1 MKTFIDLVCDSRGID
16 LIIFGDITEDVNHQG
31 TDPEQISFHDSLSNE
46 KIFLKYI
53 DYDVNHDS
61 EIFKD
66 LFVTKD
72 KYDDYKENSCF
83 LNLIVSTYRDKF
95 PSGRYKPLTFDSLC
109 NILHIENIEQNI
121 GLTVKQ
127 SVSFFQKYRLG
138 FFLLDRKYD
147 IVFKYEPATY
157 NDRITPRTLYCVF
170 DNHHIYKL
178 NDDIN
183 SLAQTINNKISKRLN
198 NDKYEQP
205 KPIFNNYLMR
215 NFEAEESS
223 KTIFITDL
231 NDICSYVKNNCKTK
245 KSKNIRFCASNLNI
259 HNIIFYL
266 VNTCRYIPSAKMI
279 GNELRK
285 IFIKIRK
292 TFTQLCAMH
301 METMMIL

>member
-1 MKTFIDLVCDSRGID
+1 MVKARHVKKENAKKKQEKSWNLSVMLLSKLNDNDLREFYYLKVNDKEKFKKKYHGYVLGKKIDLYNPDDKTTLYDVNEIYRRYNRDDKVITVKADNRIIEFRKKRVYKDEVEPFRYALKCIKTDEDMKTFIDLVCDSRGID

-31 TDPEQISFHDSLSNE
+31 TDPEHISFHDSLSNE

-109 NILHIENIEQNI
+109 NILHTENIEQNI

-138 FFLLDRKYD
+138 FFLLDRK
-147 IVFKYEPATY
+147 
-157 NDRITPRTLYCVF
+157 
-170 DNHHIYKL
+170 
-178 NDDIN
+178 
-183 SLAQTINNKISKRLN
+183 
-198 NDKYEQP
+198 
-205 KPIFNNYLMR
+205 
-215 NFEAEESS
+215 
-223 KTIFITDL
+223 
-231 NDICSYVKNNCKTK
+231 
-245 KSKNIRFCASNLNI
+245 
-259 HNIIFYL
+259 
-266 VNTCRYIPSAKMI
+266 
-279 GNELRK
+279 
-285 IFIKIRK
+285 
-292 TFTQLCAMH
+292 
-301 METMMIL
+301 